1 MPQRQ
6 VIPIKQPSSGE
17 EENISGTIQQS
28 AVLPEANSKSS
39 LQSPSLQLPDGVLI
53 TSGEIEKVFNE
64 WKANGE
70 NDLVVIPNLAER
82 IRQYL
87 AYQEELDPLK
97 EELAERIYKP
107 YICYGTDGKEAK
119 LIVNNDFVATV
130 KIYKTYSG
138 IYQCME
144 VYGFKKMLLH
154 LKNPYAIW
162 IKEQRA
168 ERDVCTGV
176 DVGAYIAQNGGYSNF
191 REEWAGETLYN
202 FEVTI

>member
-6 VIPIKQPSSGE
+6 IIPMEQPSSVE
-17 EENISGTIQQS
+17 EENTSGTIQQS
-28 AVLPEANSKSS
+28 IVLPEANGKS
-39 LQSPSLQLPDGVLI
+39 SLQLPDGVLI

-70 NDLVVIPNLAER
+70 NDLVVISNLAER

-97 EELAERIYKP
+97 EELAKRIYKP
-107 YICYGTDGKEAK
+107 YGCRGTDGKEAR

-130 KIYKTYSG
+130 KIYKTHSG
-138 IYQCME
+138 VYQCME

-162 IKEQRA
+162 MKEQKD
-168 ERDVCTGV
+168 ESDGCTVV
-176 DVGAYIAQNGGYSNF
+176 DAGAYIAQNGGHSNL
-191 REEWAGETLYN
+191 REEWEGETVYY